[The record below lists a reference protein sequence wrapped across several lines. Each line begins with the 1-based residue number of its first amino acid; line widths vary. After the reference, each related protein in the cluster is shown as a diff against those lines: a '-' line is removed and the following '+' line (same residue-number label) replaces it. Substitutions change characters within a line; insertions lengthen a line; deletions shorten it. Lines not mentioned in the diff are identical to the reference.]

1 MCFWRLFF
9 QNKNYCHSE
18 FLVNLIIGQSFIILK
33 KLRYRGQ
40 LLLELSILLLFS
52 IEYCLDQL
60 NNNHTRIEVNLKGK
74 RFETHYQWK
83 CLVKPLRF

>member
-18 FLVNLIIGQSFIILK
+18 FLINLIIGQSFIILK

-74 RFETHYQWK
+74 RFETHHQWK